1 MASRLTGEKSEV
13 ATKSEVAMKDVYEVL
28 RQKELDLRR
37 VQTEVE
43 ALHVVIPLLAD
54 NADYLDHGIVLA
66 AAPGQN
72 PALFAHL

>member
-1 MASRLTGEKSEV
+1 
-13 ATKSEVAMKDVYEVL
+13 MKDVYEVL

-54 NADYLDHGIVLA
+54 NADYLDHGIVLG

>member
-1 MASRLTGEKSEV
+1 MYEPLTIKSEM
-13 ATKSEVAMKDVYEVL
+13 AMKDVYEVL

-43 ALHVVIPLLAD
+43 ALQVVIPLLAD
-54 NADYLDHGIVLA
+54 HADYQDHEIVLGA
-66 AAPGQN
+66 ALGQN